1 MGVWIAL
8 IAVQL
13 WLSYG
18 SRNVALIKRLVPA
31 LYVVMNAV
39 FILFAALISR
49 SLLFVLLYIVPPLAL
64 VSLLNYKLIKIC
76 ESCGRTNRKY
86 FSRRRLCPRC
96 GAVLPG

>member
-1 MGVWIAL
+1 MAGSAGLFPVFMGVWIAL
-8 IAVQL
+8 I
-13 WLSYG
+13 
-18 SRNVALIKRLVPA
+18 
-31 LYVVMNAV
+31 
-39 FILFAALISR
+39 
-49 SLLFVLLYIVPPLAL
+49 AL